1 MVAIVAMAGA
11 TMEGTNEKAPESG
24 AGAGETAWAF
34 ATAATLDMTARMV
47 TAELTNVLEAIALI
61 ADEGRI
67 GRGGLLVIESF
78 AEPHKCSRLC
88 VAQEKYAR

>member
-61 ADEGRI
+61 ADEGLR
-67 GRGGLLVIESF
+67 
-78 AEPHKCSRLC
+78 
-88 VAQEKYAR
+88 